1 MTDADQNQTPPDLDA
16 PATPAASLPPFASS
30 LSTLISGVIAMGALA
45 LVRAAVIG
53 PNADRPA
60 RLLLLLGGVGVPFSL
75 MAVLSARSAKKHHAD
90 DPQVFVVAAGFAAAA
105 VIAGAV
111 GLSLLLGPAS
121 DADYQVPLWQIETEP
136 VVTLIVGLAA
146 MALALGS
153 RGASASDGE
162 SVAGRRIT
170 AVIGACVAM
179 PLVRR
184 LLGRTGDEGLSAG
197 WTLLLVLFDLLA
209 LAAVAVVAYRG
220 FGIGRDLPEQLRSA
234 RSGTEPGPET
244 PVEPI

>member
-1 MTDADQNQTPPDLDA
+1 MTDADQNQPLQEVDDSPK
-16 PATPAASLPPFASS
+16 PVPPFASS
-30 LSTLISGVIAMGALA
+30 LSTLIAGVIAIGALA

-75 MAVLSARSAKKHHAD
+75 MAVLSARSAKKHHAE

-121 DADYQVPLWQIETEP
+121 DADYLVPLWQIETEP

-153 RGASASDGE
+153 RGAPANGE

-184 LLGRTGDEGLSAG
+184 LLGRTGDEGLSLG
-197 WTLLLVLFDLLA
+197 WTLLLVVFDLLA

-220 FGIGRDLPEQLRSA
+220 FGIGRDLPQQIRTA
-234 RSGTEPGPET
+234 RLGGESGPET

>member
-1 MTDADQNQTPPDLDA
+1 
-16 PATPAASLPPFASS
+16 
-30 LSTLISGVIAMGALA
+30 
-45 LVRAAVIG
+45 
-53 PNADRPA
+53 
-60 RLLLLLGGVGVPFSL
+60 
-75 MAVLSARSAKKHHAD
+75 
-90 DPQVFVVAAGFAAAA
+90 
-105 VIAGAV
+105 
-111 GLSLLLGPAS
+111 
-121 DADYQVPLWQIETEP
+121 
-136 VVTLIVGLAA
+136 
-146 MALALGS
+146 
-153 RGASASDGE
+153 
-162 SVAGRRIT
+162 
-170 AVIGACVAM
+170 M

>member
-1 MTDADQNQTPPDLDA
+1 MTDADQNQ
-16 PATPAASLPPFASS
+16 PALEGNGPTSPAPPFASS
-30 LSTLISGVIAMGALA
+30 ISTLVSGVIAIGALG
-45 LVRAAVIG
+45 LFRAALIG

-75 MAVLSARSAKKHHAD
+75 MAVLSARGAKKSHAD
-90 DPQVFVVAAGFAAAA
+90 DPQVFVVAMGFAAAA
-105 VIAGAV
+105 VIAGAI

-146 MALALGS
+146 MALALS
-153 RGASASDGE
+153 ARGAAAADGE
-162 SVAGRRIT
+162 SVASRRIT

-184 LLGRTGDEGLSAG
+184 LLGRTGDEGLSPG
-197 WTLLLVLFDLLA
+197 WTALLVVFDLAA
-209 LAAVAVVAYRG
+209 LAAVAIVAYRG
-220 FGIGRDLPEQLRSA
+220 FGIGRDLPHQLRAA
-234 RSGTEPGPET
+234 RTGEGAGPET